1 MKKSFTKIVP
11 DFWQERSQFFLIS
24 EISQKSSQSSYFEGC
39 SDFYANTYIQV
50 KEEINNSHIYKII
63 IEYLFEKTRI
73 YTFNKNIIRSFQQY
87 NTGQKIFVMNKIKIN
102 KCLKKK
108 TEAKTWK
115 WRCHMIS
122 FFCACACSF
131 FSKFGR
137 ATSVPPTTGKQP
149 SLSDQQWQAIIFRRH
164 YNCLIHPILVRC
176 QGKQMIYLG
185 LKLDVSWSDWTLP

>member
-24 EISQKSSQSSYFEGC
+24 EMSQKSSQSSYFEGC

-102 KCLKKK
+102 KCLKKNRSK
-108 TEAKTWK
+108 NMKMALSYDQLFL
-115 WRCHMIS
+115 RMRVQ
-122 FFCACACSF
+122 FFFQVWASDFRSPNDRKAAFIIRSTMTGNYIP
-131 FSKFGR
+131 SPLQLPY
-137 ATSVPPTTGKQP
+137 PPDSC
-149 SLSDQQWQAIIFRRH
+149 SLS
-164 YNCLIHPILVRC
+164 
-176 QGKQMIYLG
+176 G
-185 LKLDVSWSDWTLP
+185 